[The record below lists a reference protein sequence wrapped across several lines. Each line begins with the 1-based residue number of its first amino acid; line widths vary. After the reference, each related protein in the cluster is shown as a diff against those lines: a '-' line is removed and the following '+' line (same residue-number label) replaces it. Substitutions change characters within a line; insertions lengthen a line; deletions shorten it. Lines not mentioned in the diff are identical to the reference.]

1 MKRWLLLLLPALL
14 LPQAPMDPFQGG
26 QPAGLAHLLG
36 TDALGRDGLLRL
48 LAGTGRSLGFA
59 SACAG
64 LALLLALLL
73 AIRGRP
79 LRSAASAL
87 RSAPPLLW
95 LLPLGAAFGGLDWLP
110 LGLLIAALLALH
122 LEPPLR
128 VGLAPL
134 LNGPAWTA
142 GTVMGA
148 TLWQRLRSWSPALAG
163 KAEELLPTAWLGA
176 LWAEATLS
184 AVGLGPGP
192 EQDSLGRLLQEEL
205 PRLATDAT
213 PLGWAALA
221 VVLAL
226 AWISTPVPEP
236 Q

>member
-1 MKRWLLLLLPALL
+1 MKRWVLLFLPALL
-14 LPQAPMDPFQGG
+14 LPQAPMDPYRGG
-26 QPAGLAHLLG
+26 QPAGLVHLLG
-36 TDALGRDGLLRL
+36 TDALGRDALLRL
-48 LAGTGRSLGFA
+48 LIGTGRSLGFA
-59 SACAG
+59 SACALAALA
-64 LALLLALLL
+64 LALLLAV
-73 AIRGRP
+73 RGRP

-110 LGLLIAALLALH
+110 LGLLIAVLLALH

-128 VGLAPL
+128 AGLAPL
-134 LNGPAWTA
+134 LAGPAWAA
-142 GTVMGA
+142 GKVMGA
-148 TLWQRLRSWSPALAG
+148 SSLQRLFSWAPRFSHQ
-163 KAEELLPTAWLGA
+163 AEELLPTAWLGA

-213 PLGWAALA
+213 PLGWAALT

-226 AWISTPVPEP
+226 AWGTTPPPEP
-236 Q
+236 P